1 MEIRELKETI
11 IERMLDELPVC
22 KPSGDRTQWYVRCPY
37 CGDSVHQNHGHLSI
51 HIDVDDDRD
60 GMRWRCLKCNESGS
74 VTREFLQDLGLYV
87 EPEFAVDLRNYNR
100 KANRVAGRYLNDY
113 IPTFKIPKPKDSK
126 ANYFKRKYLSDRLG
140 WDFSLEDSHTFQ
152 IVYDL
157 EQFLSFNGIDP
168 PSLTNPKF
176 RSNLQNNYVGFLSM
190 NRNVIT
196 LRCILSKETM
206 EKYKYYR
213 YLKVELDPRNKNPNS
228 FYHIPTP
235 VPLLSKEPLHVHIAE
250 GIFDILGVYFGTT
263 WKKDFPDGNHVFY
276 GACGFGSSQ
285 ILQNIIYS
293 GLGYNIILHL
303 YCDND
308 QSDWREIQSLIAHPQ
323 IQVWVDKVYF
333 HRNGYENEKDYG
345 VPKDRIINQYRQV
358 DVWKESGY
366 RK

>member
-140 WDFSLEDSHTFQ
+140 WNFSLEDSHTFQ

-168 PSLTNPKF
+168 LSLSNPKF

-235 VPLLSKEPLHVHIAE
+235 VPLLSREPLHVHIAE

-263 WKKDFPDGNHVFY
+263 WKKNFPDGNHVFY
-276 GACGFGSSQ
+276 GACGFGSFQ

-308 QSDWREIQSLIAHPQ
+308 QSDWREIRSLIAHPQ